1 MPTTSDDRLNRLE
14 EKVDD
19 VFEIMIAMART
30 EEKLS
35 NLEQANAR
43 LFKRVEKLEEG
54 QKKLSEEAS
63 HISSQTSLL
72 VKIIA
77 GIAIVIVAESLA
89 AWFTIGVIP

>member
-63 HISSQTSLL
+63 QISSQTSLL

-77 GIAIVIVAESLA
+77 GIAIVIVAESFA
-89 AWFTIGVIP
+89 AWFTIGVTP